1 MKTNRRKYRTLDR
14 YGDCLYTKR
23 QANKRN
29 RRDAKKSVDTYQ
41 KMCYNKYIIKKKE
54 VHELWQQYLRLRETR
69 KQFMVSRQ

>member
-29 RRDAKKSVDTYQ
+29 RRDAKKSVDTY
-41 KMCYNKYIIKKKE
+41 
-54 VHELWQQYLRLRETR
+54 
-69 KQFMVSRQ
+69 